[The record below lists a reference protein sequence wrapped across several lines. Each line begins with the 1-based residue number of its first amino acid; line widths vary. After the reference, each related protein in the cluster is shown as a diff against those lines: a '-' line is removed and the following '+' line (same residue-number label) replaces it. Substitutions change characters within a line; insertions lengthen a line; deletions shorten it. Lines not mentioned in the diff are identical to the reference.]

1 MKPDPLPKIRDD
13 LATTLLGAWSLTS
26 REDYDAEGRR
36 RIDPFLGADPLGLL
50 FFSPTH
56 FAAQFMKRDRHM
68 DPAPETSGAVTSAP
82 GANNTNAANGY
93 DAYFGTYRVDA
104 TSGRVVVRLDAALT
118 QANVGQEFT
127 REIRVEGN
135 RLFIRLGT
143 GAPDGTPITRTLV
156 FERT

>member
-1 MKPDPLPKIRDD
+1 MKPDPLPELRDD
-13 LATTLLGAWSLTS
+13 LAAALLGAWRLTS
-26 REDYDAEGRR
+26 REDYDSDGRR
-36 RIDPFLGADPLGLL
+36 RIDPYLGADPLGLL

-56 FAAQFMKRDRHM
+56 FAAQFMKRDR
-68 DPAPETSGAVTSAP
+68 DTEPAPGTPGGAASVA

-104 TSGRVVVRLDAALT
+104 MSGRVVVRLDAALT

-143 GAPDGTPITRTLV
+143 SAPDGTPITRTLV
-156 FERT
+156 FQRI